1 LIRWDPVVLGGD
13 GVKGLPPFA
22 EEKAARTPRTAAREV
37 PILVVLAI
45 TLAFVVKSLVAQA
58 FYIPSVSM
66 VPTLKVH
73 DRVVVSRVAYR
84 MHPPHRGDIV
94 VFDEPP
100 AAQAA
105 IPIRKVHVSWPVLPL
120 EDRILAKKPIERGH
134 VVVFKFP
141 EDPTR
146 DFIKRV
152 IGLPGETVDIHGG
165 HVYIDGQL
173 LVEPYLPPG
182 TVTVGAPGA
191 VKLPI
196 TVPPDQVW
204 LMGDNRSQS
213 FDSRYW
219 GTVKRSHL
227 IGRAIVR
234 AWPPGRIGFL

>member
-1 LIRWDPVVLGGD
+1 MIRWDPVVLGGD

-105 IPIRKVHVSWPVLPL
+105 IPIRKVHVSWPVRAVRALL
-120 EDRILAKKPIERGH
+120 EAVGLRQPSTSE
-134 VVVFKFP
+134 
-141 EDPTR
+141 
-146 DFIKRV
+146 FIKRV